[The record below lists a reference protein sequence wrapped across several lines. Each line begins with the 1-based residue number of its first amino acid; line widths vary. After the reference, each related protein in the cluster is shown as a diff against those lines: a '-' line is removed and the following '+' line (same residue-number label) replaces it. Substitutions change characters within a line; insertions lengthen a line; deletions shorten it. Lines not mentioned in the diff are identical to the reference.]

1 MSLGP
6 VMLDLKGPELLQE
19 ERELLNHPLVG
30 GVILFTRNYESPE
43 QLQHLVSQI
52 HDLREPHLLVAV
64 DHEGGRVQRFRKG
77 FSELPPASV
86 FGNIYNEDQ
95 KRAKRLAE
103 TCGWLMAVELRS
115 LGLDFSFAPVLD
127 LDYGVSTVIGD
138 RAFHRKPEA
147 VADLAQSY
155 MLGMRRAGMVATGKH
170 FPGHGAIAADS
181 HIDMPVDE
189 RDFDSIYHH
198 DVVPFGR
205 MIRAGLGAI
214 MPAHVVY
221 PAVDNKP
228 ACFSSVWLRDV
239 LRKRL
244 GFQGVIFSDD
254 LTMKGAHVIGDIVDR
269 GHDAIVAG
277 CDMILVC
284 NHPDE
289 TVKLIDGL
297 SKLEDIQD
305 DPVSHVRLARMHE
318 RHNINRND
326 LLKDLKWKEAVRL
339 AAELRGHESG
349 ELEV

>member
-6 VMLDLKGPELLQE
+6 IMLDLVGQELTPE
-19 ERELLNHPLVG
+19 ERELLKHPLVG

-43 QLQHLVSQI
+43 QLQQLVSDI
-52 HDLREPHLLVAV
+52 HSIREPHLLVAV

-77 FSELPPASV
+77 FSELPPSAV
-86 FGNIYNEDQ
+86 FGKIYDSDRN
-95 KRAKRLAE
+95 RAKRLAE

-138 RAFHRKPEA
+138 RAFHRKPEV

-155 MLGMRRAGMVATGKH
+155 MMGMRRAGMVATGKH

-181 HIDMPVDE
+181 HVDMPVDE
-189 RDFDSIYHH
+189 RDFETINHQDII
-198 DVVPFGR
+198 PFSR
-205 MIRAGLGAI
+205 LIRAGLEAI

-221 PAVDNKP
+221 PAVDSRP
-228 ACFSSVWLRDV
+228 ACFSSIWLKEI
-239 LRKRL
+239 LRGNL

-254 LTMKGAHVIGDIVDR
+254 LTMKGAHVIGDIVER
-269 GHDAIVAG
+269 GHAAITAG
-277 CDMILVC
+277 CDMVLVC
-284 NHPDE
+284 NHPED
-289 TVKLIDGL
+289 TIRLIDGL
-297 SKLEDIQD
+297 TGIGNFQD

-318 RHNINRND
+318 RHNIVRDD
-326 LLKDLKWKEAVRL
+326 LLKDHKWKEAVRL
-339 AAELRGHESG
+339 ATELRGHESG